1 MRLGVLGTGMVGQT
15 IGSRLIE
22 LGHQV
27 KMGSREAGSEKA
39 TGWVEEAGE
48 GATEGTFTDAAAFG
62 EVLFNC
68 TLGIASVD
76 VLRAAG
82 AENLER
88 KLLIDV
94 SNPLDFSDGFPPT
107 LAICNDDSLGEQIQA
122 AFPEARVVKALN
134 TMNCEVMVEPSR
146 VAGSHNVF
154 VCGNDDGAKAE
165 MAMILGEFGWPADS
179 IMDLGDITAARGV
192 EMYLPLWLRLYGAVG
207 SGDFNIAVVR

>member
-1 MRLGVLGTGMVGQT
+1 MVGQT

-39 TGWVEEAGE
+39 TGWVEGAGE

-76 VLRAAG
+76 ALRAAG

-165 MAMILGEFGWPADS
+165 TAMILGEFGWPADS